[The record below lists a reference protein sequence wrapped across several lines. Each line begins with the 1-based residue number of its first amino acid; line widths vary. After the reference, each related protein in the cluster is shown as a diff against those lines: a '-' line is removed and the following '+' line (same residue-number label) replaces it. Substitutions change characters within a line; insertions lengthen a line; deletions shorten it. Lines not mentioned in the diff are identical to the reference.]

1 MGIFSNNAPRLWAAG
16 LPVIPLMPP
25 DAVDR
30 DGEALHG
37 RGKRPA
43 ISAWQEYAS
52 RMPSEAEKATFLARY
67 SSGNIG
73 LALGQQ
79 SGIVIVDIDSDDPRV
94 LEVVERVAGPSP
106 WVRIGRKG
114 AALAYRFRGEGIF
127 RLDHK
132 VGDDVERIVELLSKG
147 SQVVLPPSIHP
158 DTDRPYAANVD
169 LVDVLDKLQPLPM
182 DFEIRL
188 RSELN
193 LAGFELTSRQSG
205 GGVKLSSPLQKGQ
218 RDVGLTQ
225 KVGFLSGVVLRGEY
239 TLQRAIDDLLVVLK
253 DLVDNDDGEVAPEK
267 HIENLVK
274 FLRQDLERTGKALP
288 AGWDDDLG
296 DDYADLARD
305 LHQFKAVSTAEVDTQ
320 LREIIKESGRVSDE
334 YQFDLARKMAV
345 GDMSESE
352 IGLII
357 RQLGKSGVNEGEFKR
372 HFLRPA
378 LQDVK
383 KTRKAAKV
391 ENGEVRGE
399 LDAANLFIRE
409 AEDKDGLA
417 YAQGAMRRWTGQ
429 YWKEVQQDTL
439 MTELS
444 DRFLDQFQSLNNYVA
459 IRKML
464 AFRSSRISPNEVELG
479 VNFQNGFLNSWG
491 ELLPHDKDLA
501 QTYVLDFKYRPEAAT
516 KAYLWEKFLHDTWGD
531 DADYR
536 EKVEALRF
544 MMCASITGRGPKFQ
558 TAVLLKGRAGSG
570 KSTILSLLERIM
582 PEDTCS
588 ALDPRTWDKSANL
601 SQLEGKLV
609 NIVPDLRAETNIPDD
624 IFKTMVDGF
633 RLHIDP
639 KFRDSYYI
647 FPRATLWIAS
657 NHKVQSRDTSGGFT
671 RRWLIFQFNKPVP
684 KKDMDRDLIKKLS
697 EEREAIFAW
706 VMEALPQVT
715 TSQNIPHPPSSL
727 RENEQLKTSN
737 NPVYAFLKS
746 HAVITGE
753 GGSTL
758 IGVIYQRYKSWMI
771 TKRGAKDILSEDK
784 FCEVMGELSEDFGF
798 QVQDYAYVGLKVP
811 PGLALVG

>member
-1 MGIFSNNAPRLWAAG
+1 MGIFSDNAPRLWAAG

-43 ISAWQEYAS
+43 VSAWQEYAS

-169 LVDVLDKLQPLPM
+169 LVDVVDKLQPLPM

-305 LHQFKAVSTAEVDTQ
+305 LHQFKAVSTAEVNAQ
-320 LREIIKESGRVSDE
+320 LHEMVRADGEISDE

-345 GDMSESE
+345 SDMSESE
-352 IGLII
+352 IGLIV
-357 RQLGKSGVNEGEFKR
+357 RQLGKSGVKESEFRR

-378 LQDVK
+378 QRDVK
-383 KTRKAAKV
+383 ATRKGVQAQENV
-391 ENGEVRGE
+391 EGE
-399 LDAANLFIRE
+399 LAASEQFLEIKE
-409 AEDKDGLA
+409 AESGIGFSQGLLKE
-417 YAQGAMRRWTGQ
+417 WTGQ
-429 YWKEVQQDTL
+429 YWADFSEHDLT
-439 MTELS
+439 TELTERYR
-444 DRFLDQFQSLNNYVA
+444 DRFQKTSEYAA
-459 IRKML
+459 IRKMI
-464 AFRSSRISPNEVELG
+464 ASKATRISPTEAGWG
-479 VNFQNGFLNSWG
+479 VNFQNGFLDQRG
-491 ELLPHDKDLA
+491 VLHPHTKEQQ
-501 QTYVLDFKYRPEAAT
+501 QTYVLDFDYRPDAA
-516 KAYLWEKFLHDTWGD
+516 ANAVLWTKFLEDAWGD
-531 DADYR
+531 DDDF
-536 EKVEALRF
+536 EQKVEALRF
-544 MMCASITGRGPKFQ
+544 VMCSSIMGLGPKFQ
-558 TAVLLKGRAGSG
+558 TAVLLKGQAGSG
-570 KSTILSLLERIM
+570 KSTILDLLEAM
-582 PEDTCS
+582 LPPTACS
-588 ALDPRTWDKSANL
+588 SLDPKSWKKEANFV
-601 SQLEGKLV
+601 QLEGKLI
-609 NIVPDLRAETNIPDD
+609 NRIQDLKATENIPDD
-624 IFKTMVDGF
+624 VFKTLVGGGAI
-633 RLHIDP
+633 HVDP
-639 KFRDSYYI
+639 KYRDSY
-647 FPRATLWIAS
+647 FVKPRLTLWVAS
-657 NHKVQSRDTSGGFT
+657 NHMVKSQDTSRGFT
-671 RRWLIFQFNKPVP
+671 RRWVIFRFNKPVP
-684 KKDMDRDLIKKLS
+684 QQNVDPELVRKLRD
-697 EEREAIFAW
+697 EREAIFAW
-706 VMEALPQVT
+706 VMGAREQVLTANRIPQ
-715 TSQNIPHPPSSL
+715 PPSSL
-727 RENEQLKTSN
+727 AEIEKLSASN
-737 NPVYAFLKS
+737 NPVYGFLRS
-746 HAVITGE
+746 PSVMIGQ

-758 IGVIYQRYKSWMI
+758 VGPVFQRFRAWAVTKASSKAMI
-771 TKRGAKDILSEDK
+771 SEDE
-784 FCEVMGELSEDFGF
+784 FHEIMRDLSIYMGFE
-798 QVQDYAYVGLKVP
+798 VQDYAYVGLKLP
-811 PGLALVG
+811 PGLAVAS